1 MSLKDHYLCY
11 ITSGILEIVY
21 DLRIKKLLC
30 SASASLLSTS
40 TSMHHYYQPITIINT
55 SLLSTHHYYQ
65 RITIINASLLSTH
78 HYYQHQHV
86 AVTYQC
92 VISWQG
98 IVIRRVRAS
107 CYYHQC
113 ASASPVIMYYIFEPP
128 FPPFTISIWSGKR
141 MR

>member
-1 MSLKDHYLCY
+1 MICASK
-11 ITSGILEIVY
+11 S
-21 DLRIKKLLC
+21 
-30 SASASLLSTS
+30 SSASLLSTS
-40 TSMHHYYQPITIINT
+40 TSTHHYYQRITIINASLLST
-55 SLLSTHHYYQ
+55 HHYYQRITIIKASLLSTHHYYQ

-78 HYYQHQHV
+78 HYYQHQRV